1 MKFCSI
7 LMVLLW
13 VCNSTSHADEKAVP
27 TKGTPTP
34 PERVEYLL
42 SILAKPEP
50 NFTPEEMKDH
60 KKVQQAYSIYREEQ
74 LNASRELSRMGDSVV
89 EILVEQIKKGK
100 DGDFRDRL
108 ETILSRINT
117 QKAREVRKNL
127 NRGRLDSKSGYV
139 VNEGLIGIKDIEL
152 DADLLT
158 KVTAC
163 LKNPYRM
170 QDALDVLAA
179 DPSSDF
185 STEKVQAITQSMLA
199 QVGKPGMKFGYRNF
213 EGAGIGSVAD
223 SIYRKHVWTL
233 SRMKSV
239 DETIRNE
246 IGVQP
251 EGIVRDLLK
260 IALALRGDMK
270 SERESLKTFL
280 KNPEYRTLANNRLFC
295 VEAFNKFG
303 DKTDL
308 PFLKELANS
317 DPYSVEEYD
326 FFPKCEKWGEEYINR
341 TKDQIEY
348 EKDAFAPKQT
358 MCPEKQIPTKVTY
371 PIREAAKGAIR
382 AIEARTGGDGKS
394 TAPRPES
401 AERRK

>member
-7 LMVLLW
+7 LMVLLLA
-13 VCNSTSHADEKAVP
+13 CPPTSHADENAAPVKEEP
-27 TKGTPTP
+27 IS
-34 PERVEYLL
+34 PERLEYLL

-50 NFTPEEMKDH
+50 NFAPEEMKDY

-117 QKAREVRKNL
+117 QKAREMRKNL

-179 DPSSDF
+179 DPSSNF
-185 STEKVQAITQSMLA
+185 PTEKVQAITESMLA
-199 QVGKPGMKFGYRNF
+199 QAGKPGMKFGYRNF

-233 SRMKSV
+233 SRMKGV
-239 DETIRNE
+239 DEALRNE
-246 IGVQP
+246 ITTQP

-303 DKTDL
+303 DKSDL
-308 PFLKELANS
+308 PFLKELADRS
-317 DPYSVEEYD
+317 LLVEEYD

-371 PIREAAKGAIR
+371 PIREAAKKAIQ
-382 AIEARTGGDGKS
+382 AIEARTEAEGKS
-394 TAPRPES
+394 AAPKPES
-401 AERRK
+401 AERKE

>member
-50 NFTPEEMKDH
+50 KPTPEEEKDPV
-60 KKVQQAYSIYREEQ
+60 KVRRDWSAYQEEQ
-74 LNASRELSRMGDSVV
+74 MRASGELVRMGDSVV
-89 EILVEQIKKGK
+89 DVLIKRIKTERESI
-100 DGDFRDRL
+100 FRDRI
-108 ETILSRINT
+108 ETVVNRMNT
-117 QKAREVRKNL
+117 PHSIDLRKNM
-127 NRGRLDSKSGYV
+127 NRTRLASKSGYV

-185 STEKVQAITQSMLA
+185 PTEKVQAITQSMLA

-233 SRMKSV
+233 SRMKGV
-239 DETIRNE
+239 DGAILNE
-246 IGVQP
+246 ITTQP

-260 IALALRGDMK
+260 IALALRGDLK

-317 DPYSVEEYD
+317 DPYCVEEYD

-358 MCPEKQIPTKVTY
+358 MCPEKQIPSKVTY

-382 AIEARTGGDGKS
+382 VIETRGAADVKQATQKPNGRV
-394 TAPRPES
+394 
-401 AERRK
+401 